1 MGRFESGAAAA
12 PGPYGGVVAA
22 LPAGGR
28 PPGGDPRRP
37 VAGPGALLPSS
48 RELARMLGVSRG
60 LVQECFGQLQAEGYL
75 TTRVGS
81 ATRVAEGAWT
91 TPVTA
96 AAAAAPPRL
105 IADFRHGVPDLASF
119 PRGDW
124 LWAQKEIC
132 REMPN
137 AALDYGDPRGILELR
152 EVLASY
158 LGRVR
163 GAAAEPSRMVVCTGF
178 AQGLNLVL
186 RALVQKGIQRIA
198 FEDPGY
204 DEDGVAYRQKRR
216 WALSPYAC
224 QSTLSAWTWKRS
236 RLPVR
241 TRWS

>member
-1 MGRFESGAAAA
+1 
-12 PGPYGGVVAA
+12 
-22 LPAGGR
+22 
-28 PPGGDPRRP
+28 
-37 VAGPGALLPSS
+37 
-48 RELARMLGVSRG
+48 MLGVSRG